1 MPWKYRVIRGA
12 KEGDVGEVAVFPVE
26 AGVGIQVR
34 VTAEAKRHHR
44 TQAHDIYRVA
54 HHVLFRDHLSSHA
67 VNRQIVWR
75 QNVPADELG
84 VGKLLQLSSDLVPTF
99 FTA

>member
-34 VTAEAKRHHR
+34 VTAELQR
-44 TQAHDIYRVA
+44 
-54 HHVLFRDHLSSHA
+54 LFRFPFTQLSPRKCHGGLTA
-67 VNRQIVWR
+67 YLVGVVNGYH
-75 QNVPADELG
+75 PKLKH
-84 VGKLLQLSSDLVPTF
+84 GKNGTMYLQLKVVMCI
-99 FTA
+99 